1 MLPALAVDLTGN
13 RVGFG
18 AGYFDRNLINAKA
31 EKIVLV
37 FEADIVD
44 HIIAEDHDIKMD
56 LIVTENRLIK
66 INN

>member
-1 MLPALAVDLTGN
+1 
-13 RVGFG
+13 
-18 AGYFDRNLINAKA
+18 LINAKA

-37 FEADIVD
+37 FEADIVN
-44 HIIAEDHDIKMD
+44 HVIAEDHDIKMD